1 MRPSIRRT
9 LALVVIFTLAL
20 SMCVALEAATKK
32 TKVQVISWWDFTTS
46 QPLIQLKAEFEKL
59 NPDLELEYL
68 QIGSKYADKMLVMIA
83 GGADLPDAMMIA
95 MDKIP
100 IFANKGAIMN
110 IDRYVK
116 EDYKE

>member
-100 IFANKGAIMN
+100 IFANKALS
-110 IDRYVK
+110 
-116 EDYKE
+116 